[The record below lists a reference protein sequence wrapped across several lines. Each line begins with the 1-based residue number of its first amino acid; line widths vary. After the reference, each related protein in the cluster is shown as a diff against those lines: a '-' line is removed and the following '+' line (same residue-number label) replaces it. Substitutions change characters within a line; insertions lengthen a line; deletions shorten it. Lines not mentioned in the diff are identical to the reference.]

1 MCLLVVDIHVAIKW
15 TQLSSYDKLCSG
27 YDIDRMEELMSAEKD
42 EMALE
47 APTSEALYGCLGRFD
62 RLGRKSSLIS
72 GGDGL
77 PPPQPRNTSQSLAS

>member
-1 MCLLVVDIHVAIKW
+1 
-15 TQLSSYDKLCSG
+15 
-27 YDIDRMEELMSAEKD
+27 MSAEKD

-77 PPPQPRNTSQSLAS
+77 PPPQPRNTSQSLASQTWLTILMASSPASQIAAEYAELYVTLP